1 MGLWFLGYF
10 LGGLSNFIGGW
21 LGRCFL
27 GCWSDG
33 FDIVLLEVVGIPVIR
48 NSV

>member
-1 MGLWFLGYF
+1 MGLWFLGCF
-10 LGGLSNFIGGW
+10 LGGLSSFIGGW
-21 LGRCFL
+21 LGRCVL